1 MGSTRVINRT
11 KSEKI
16 FVFESKQISKEA
28 CIMSDTELIVG
39 YVGNRST
46 TVSFSSEK
54 KKSNLSLSLNI

>member
-28 CIMSDTELIVG
+28 CIMSDTELVVG

-54 KKSNLSLSLNI
+54 KR